1 MSNTELHTGT
11 LTPVKTIN
19 SHQGF
24 IDFVYENELTGYL
37 ASSIEIYLD
46 ELLNEAEGVKLVKT
60 KPY

>member
-1 MSNTELHTGT
+1 MSSTELHTGT

-46 ELLNEAEGVKLVKT
+46 ELLNKENKDE
-60 KPY
+60 Y